1 MKEVKVVLRKNG
13 GFYCVYGDDT
23 YILNYLFNY
32 KIKDDKVGFPIS
44 AIDKVINVLE
54 EKNINYELNNNL
66 IDFKNKNN
74 YKKYYKLGK
83 KKCNIE
89 YRINEIMNK
98 LNSLDEKDIDKILKY
113 IEELYE

>member
-44 AIDKVINVLE
+44 VLDKVINGLE
-54 EKNINYELNNNL
+54 EKCINYELNNNL

-74 YKKYYKLGK
+74 YKKYYTLGK
-83 KKCNIE
+83 KKCNID
-89 YRINEIMNK
+89 YRTNEIINK
-98 LNSLDEKDIDKILKY
+98 LNSLDEKKIDKILKY
-113 IEELYE
+113 IEKLYE